1 MKRWLGP
8 CAWQTYHTKPRTQQ
22 EKGLVPTQ
30 PRQLLSVCLFCFV
43 LLNLIFF
50 FFFKIKKK
58 QRTIQMLTRRGKVG
72 AVSPTL
78 CLVAGSR
85 SVSLHLNVLYWFP
98 ASVTWR
104 FNLISLPW
112 HASLICVSV
121 KPWWIIQTCFLYS
134 LLCSSVNTSLVQV
147 SILTL
152 PDWFPYYLRFLSFL
166 RPLGT

>member
-1 MKRWLGP
+1 MKRWLGL

-30 PRQLLSVCLFCFV
+30 PRQLLSVSLFCFV
-43 LLNLIFF
+43 SLKLFF
-50 FFFKIKKK
+50 FFFLKIKNREPFKCQHEEK
-58 QRTIQMLTRRGKVG
+58 RLELSVC
-72 AVSPTL
+72 PTL

-85 SVSLHLNVLYWFP
+85 SVSLHLKVLYWFP

-104 FNLISLPW
+104 LNLFSLPW

-121 KPWWIIQTCFLYS
+121 KPWGVIQTCFLYS

-147 SILTL
+147 SILTF
-152 PDWFPYYLRFLSFL
+152 PNWFPYYLRFLSFL

>member
-1 MKRWLGP
+1 MQGKNHLLPDEEMAWPVCLANLPHQAKNTTGEGP
-8 CAWQTYHTKPRTQQ
+8 CSNTAKATF
-22 EKGLVPTQ
+22 
-30 PRQLLSVCLFCFV
+30 VCLLV
-43 LLNLIFF
+43 LLCFTEPNFF

-134 LLCSSVNTSLVQV
+134 LLCSSLNTSLVQV

-152 PDWFPYYLRFLSFL
+152 PDWFP
-166 RPLGT
+166 